1 MNVKSR
7 TRTRLTDGHTEE
19 RIAIAAIYND
29 SDIQMLLRQ
38 TNIQVTKTNKHTG
51 YSNKLI
57 NRLLKQTNVQI
68 TQTN

>member
-29 SDIQMLLRQ
+29 PDIQMLLRQ
-38 TNIQVTKTNKHTG
+38 TNIQVT
-51 YSNKLI
+51 
-57 NRLLKQTNVQI
+57 QTN
-68 TQTN
+68 